1 MAHGATWAAVEIG
14 GTKLQVAIAPAGEPA
29 RIIETW
35 RSEVRREDGA
45 AGILDGIERGFAA
58 LAARHRWA
66 GIGVGFG
73 GPVDAGTGR
82 VGLSHQ
88 VDGWEGFELAE
99 WFRTRWAVPVAIDND
114 CNVAALAE
122 ALLGAGRGRRRV
134 LYVTV
139 GTGVGGGFVVDGRID
154 GAERPAVAELGH
166 LRPGVDATD
175 ASSTVESLASG
186 LGIERLVRSRL
197 ADGVDSAPGAADLRG
212 RCGGDPAL
220 LTARI
225 VAEAAA
231 AGNPLAGDV
240 IGRAARVLGW
250 GVAQATTLLAPERV
264 VLGGGVCSAGEIV
277 LEPVRRWWRDY
288 VFPPLREACDLVPGA
303 LGDLVVLHG
312 ALLVL
317 AARRERS

>member
-1 MAHGATWAAVEIG
+1 MAHGANWAAVEIG
-14 GTKLQVAIAPAGEPA
+14 GTKLQVAIAPAGEPG

-35 RSEVRREDGA
+35 RTEVRRQDGA
-45 AGILDGIERGFAA
+45 AGILAGIERGFAA
-58 LAARHRWA
+58 LAARHRWE

-122 ALLGAGRGRRRV
+122 AVLGAGRGGRRV

-166 LRPGVDATD
+166 LRPGLDATD

-186 LGIERLVRSRL
+186 LGIERLVRSCL
-197 ADGVDSAPGAADLRG
+197 ADGGESPGAADLRG
-212 RCGGDPAL
+212 RCGGDPGR
-220 LTARI
+220 LTTRL

-240 IGRAARVLGW
+240 LGRAARVLGW
-250 GVAQATTLLAPERV
+250 AVAQATTILAPERV
-264 VLGGGVCSAGEIV
+264 VLGGGVCSAGEAV
-277 LEPVRRWWRDY
+277 LAPLRGWWREY
-288 VFPPLREACDLVPGA
+288 VFPPLREACELVPGE